1 MNKLKCNPLNSD
13 VLKILSYELVPISEY
28 QLMKKLQNHSFLVQ
42 FDPKNSELKLFQHH
56 FVVMNA
62 LYQLRDMLLNYDFTL
77 AIGALNI
84 ELLKQ
89 HRADNRSHVIKHDAL
104 RDYYLDWEQL
114 AQTQVADVEK
124 LLNDFWNGFAV
135 NHDNALTILQLPC
148 GANQSQIKQR
158 YKEMALKHHP
168 DRGGDAKQFEKIT
181 QAYQQLKH

>member
-1 MNKLKCNPLNSD
+1 MNELNSNPLNSD
-13 VLKILSYELVPISEY
+13 ILKILSEQMVPMSEY
-28 QLMKKLQNHSFLVQ
+28 QLLKKLQAHSFLNQ
-42 FDPKNSELKLFQHH
+42 FNPENSDLKLFQRH

-62 LYQLRDMLLNYDFTL
+62 LYQLRDMLFNSGYTI

-84 ELLKQ
+84 ELLKHHQ
-89 HRADNRSHVIKHDAL
+89 AEDFGKITKHDAL
-104 RDYYLDWEQL
+104 RAYYLDWQQL
-114 AQTQVADVEK
+114 KQTQIADVEK
-124 LLNDFWNGFAV
+124 LLNDFWNGFNA
-135 NHDNALTILQLPC
+135 NHADALTILQLPD